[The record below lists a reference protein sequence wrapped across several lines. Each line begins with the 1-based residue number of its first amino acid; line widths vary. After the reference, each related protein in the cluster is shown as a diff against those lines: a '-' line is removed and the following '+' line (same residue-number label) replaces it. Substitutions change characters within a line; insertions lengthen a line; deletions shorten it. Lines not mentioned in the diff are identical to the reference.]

1 MCVAREGSSRRDFKV
16 VRTNSMKQIML
27 VAMCLFSFC
36 AVAAEV
42 SLLDYGAIP
51 NDGRND
57 LAALRDAA
65 QYCREHAD
73 TTLVLP
79 PGVYDVEDDAAVK
92 LMNDVIGGAYGNDP
106 QRVLY
111 QPDFPHVRIL
121 DFTGAKNL
129 TVRADG
135 ATLLQDG
142 WYQPVTLDNCDTVT
156 LRGLTIEHK
165 RMPFS
170 TGKIINVERGRYDVQ
185 FEERFPMPKG
195 KLCVFLLREWD
206 PVRRVYTGTE
216 HWGPGSKALSG
227 DTFRFFGKCDPG
239 ELGQYAVAQHSA
251 HGAAGIMIRYS
262 KDIVLEDVSI
272 HSHAGMGVVGHRI
285 QNLTMHRLRIV
296 PRAGELVSTN
306 TDATHFT
313 SCTGTILYDACQ
325 FEGQG
330 DDCSNVHGYYQTVK
344 EKLSDTRCRAYVKKQ
359 STLHALSNDCPLPG
373 ETMELVSAATLKPFS
388 TRKVVGATLD
398 EDKRSWVIEFDAALP
413 EGGPDYQLMNVS
425 ALPKLIIRDCQVRT
439 HRARAFLVK
448 TRDVLIEGCTIEN
461 STLTAIHVGAEGGWD
476 EGAASQNVTIRRNR
490 IIDCGGLK
498 GGPGSVSSIAI
509 NVSCDKPTE
518 SGLHQHILIED
529 NQFVGASTES
539 AIQVEGADDVLIQR
553 NQFDANKKPVRVEYS
568 TNVRIEGNTGPGG
581 EAITAP

>member
-1 MCVAREGSSRRDFKV
+1 MKRFMLLALCV
-16 VRTNSMKQIML
+16 
-27 VAMCLFSFC
+27 FSFS

-42 SLLDYGAIP
+42 SLLDYGATP
-51 NDGRND
+51 DDGRND

-65 QYCREHAD
+65 QYCHEHPD
-73 TTLVLP
+73 TTLVIP

-92 LMNDVIGGAYGNDP
+92 LMNDVIGGIYGNDP
-106 QRVLY
+106 QRALY
-111 QPDFPHVRIL
+111 KPDFPHVRIL

-135 ATLLQDG
+135 ATLLQQG

-170 TGKIINVERGRYDVQ
+170 TGKIIKVERGHYDVQ
-185 FEERFPMPKG
+185 FEDRFPMPEG
-195 KLCVFLLREWD
+195 KLCVFILRMWD
-206 PVRRVYTGTE
+206 PARHVYTGVE
-216 HWGPGSKALSG
+216 HWGPRSEALSG
-227 DTFRFFGKCDPG
+227 NTFRFFGKRDPG

-251 HGAAGIMIRYS
+251 HGAAAIMVRYS

-272 HSHAGMGVVGHRI
+272 HSHPGMGVVGHRV
-285 QNLTMHRLRIV
+285 QNMTMHRLRVV

-313 SCTGTILYDACQ
+313 SCTGTILYNACQ

-330 DDCSNVHGYYQTVK
+330 DDSSNVHGYYQTVK

-359 STLHALSNDCPLPG
+359 SPLHALSNDCPLPG
-373 ETMELVSAATLKPFS
+373 ETMELVSATTLKPFD
-388 TRKVVGATLD
+388 TRKVVSATLD
-398 EDKRSWVIEFDAALP
+398 EDKRNWVIEFDTALP
-413 EGGPDYQLMNVS
+413 ENIADYQLMNVS

-461 STLTAIHVGAEGGWD
+461 TTMAAIHVGAEGGWD

-509 NVSCDKPTE
+509 NVPCDKPTE

-529 NQFVGASTES
+529 NQFVGANTEA
-539 AIQVEGADDVLIQR
+539 AIQVEGADDVMIQR
-553 NQFDANKKPVRVEYS
+553 NQFDAYKKPVRVEYS
-568 TNVRIEGNTGPGG
+568 TNVHIEGNTGLKG
-581 EAITAP
+581 EAVAGL

>member
-1 MCVAREGSSRRDFKV
+1 
-16 VRTNSMKQIML
+16 MKRFML
-27 VAMCLFSFC
+27 LAVFLFPFF

-42 SLLDYGAIP
+42 SLLDYGAVP
-51 NDGRND
+51 NDGQND
-57 LAALRDAA
+57 LAALHSAA
-65 QYCREHAD
+65 QHCREHPD
-73 TTLVLP
+73 TTLVIP
-79 PGVYDVEDDAAVK
+79 PGVYEAEEETAVK
-92 LMNDVIGGAYGNDP
+92 LMNDVIGGVYGNDP

-135 ATLLQDG
+135 ATLLQHG
-142 WYQPVTLDNCDTVT
+142 WYQPITLDSCSAVT

-165 RMPFS
+165 RPPFS
-170 TGKIINVERGRYDVQ
+170 TGRIIKVDSRHYDVQ
-185 FEERFPMPKG
+185 FEERFPMPEDKM
-195 KLCVFLLREWD
+195 CVFLMRMWD
-206 PVRRVYTGTE
+206 PARRVFTGSE
-216 HWGPGSKALSG
+216 HWGPRGKALG
-227 DTFRFFGKCDPG
+227 GNRFRFSGKREPG
-239 ELGQYAVAQHSA
+239 ELGHYAVAQHSA
-251 HGAAGIMIRYS
+251 HGAACIMIRNS
-262 KDIVLEDVSI
+262 GGIVLEDVSI
-272 HSHAGMGVVGHRI
+272 HSHPGMGVVGHRV
-285 QNLTMHRLRIV
+285 QDLTMHRLRVV
-296 PRAGELVSTN
+296 PRAGEIVSTN

-313 SCTGTILYDACQ
+313 SCTGTLLYDACQ

-330 DDCSNVHGYYQTVK
+330 DDSSNVHGYYQTVK

-373 ETMELVSAATLKPFS
+373 ETMELVSAATLKPFAA
-388 TRKVVGATLD
+388 RKVVSAALD
-398 EDKRSWVIEFDAALP
+398 EDGRSWTIEFDAALP
-413 EGGPDYQLMNVS
+413 ENTADCQLMNIS

-490 IIDCGGLK
+490 IIDCGGLN

-518 SGLHQHILIED
+518 PGLHQHIRIEG
-529 NQFVGASTES
+529 NQFIGANTEA
-539 AIQVEGADDVLIQR
+539 AIQVQGADDVTIQR
-553 NQFDANKKPVRVEYS
+553 NQFDAFKKPVRVEYS
-568 TNVRIEGNTGPGG
+568 TNVRMEGNTGLKG
-581 EAITAP
+581 EAVSCL